1 MLGSVRWRLT
11 LWHSAVLALLLA
23 LFAVGAYAFIVRASR
38 ERTAASVLDA
48 AGDLQAE
55 LLDERH
61 HQPTTLDAAREVLGE
76 LRFRSF
82 AFVVYDAG
90 GRPVAVTVPRS
101 RRAAGESVDPAF
113 DVDRLGRIVRSSAPR
128 APRVVTLADAEGG
141 YRAAIA
147 PVNMPEGRFFV
158 AAAASL
164 HEEEEALSEAR
175 WAALV
180 AIPLALVLGGIGGS
194 LLARRSLEP
203 MVTMTHRAAHIG
215 ATNLGERLPIA
226 NPGDE
231 VGRLATV
238 INALLARLERAFAE
252 QRRFMA
258 DASHELRTPVAVVQ
272 HEASLALSQPNR
284 DSAEYEDS
292 LRVVRDAGRRMR
304 RLVDDLF
311 LLARADAGELPV
323 RHEPLYLNDLVS
335 DCARQVRSLAEA
347 RGVCVEVTPM
357 PESPQMGDEG
367 LLSRVVLNLLDNAI
381 KHSPA
386 GACATV
392 GLEAGELEYR
402 IWVEDTGP
410 GIPPEVQPH
419 VFERFVRAD
428 QARARDTDT
437 LTSGAGL
444 GLAIA
449 RWIAEA
455 HGGRLELVWSGPA
468 GTRFMLRVP
477 LDQRLL
483 RGAAPGASS

>member
-1 MLGSVRWRLT
+1 MFGSVRWRLT
-11 LWHSAVLALLLA
+11 LWHSAVLAVLLA
-23 LFAVGAYAFIVRASR
+23 LFAAGAYAFIVRASR

-48 AGDLQAE
+48 AGDLQVE
-55 LLDERH
+55 LRDERR
-61 HQPTTLDAAREVLGE
+61 HQATTLDAAREVLGE

-82 AFVVYDAG
+82 AFVVYDAR
-90 GRPVAVTVPRS
+90 GRPVAMTAPRS
-101 RRAAGESVDPAF
+101 RRSGGESGDPEF
-113 DVDRLGRIVRSSAPR
+113 DVARLGRIISSTPPR
-128 APRVVTLADAEGG
+128 APRVVTLADPEGG

-147 PVNMPEGRFFV
+147 PVRMPEGEFFV

-164 HEEEEALSEAR
+164 HEEEETLSEAR

-203 MVTMTHRAAHIG
+203 MVTMTHRAARIG
-215 ATNLGERLPIA
+215 ATNLGERLPVA

-252 QRRFMA
+252 QRQFMA

-272 HEASLALSQPNR
+272 HEASLALAQANR
-284 DSAEYEDS
+284 DAAEYEDS

-323 RHEPLYLNDLVS
+323 RHEALYLNDLVS

-347 RGVCVEVTPM
+347 RGVCIEVTPM
-357 PESPQMGDEG
+357 PEAPQMGDEG

-386 GACATV
+386 GSCATV
-392 GLEAGELEYR
+392 GLEADELEYR
-402 IWVEDTGP
+402 VWVEDTGP

-428 QARARDTDT
+428 QARARDADT

-455 HGGRLELVWSGPA
+455 HGGRLQLVRSGPA
-468 GTRFMLRVP
+468 GTQFMLRLP
-477 LDQRLL
+477 LDQRPF
-483 RGAAPGASS
+483 RDAALAASS

>member
-1 MLGSVRWRLT
+1 MLASVRWRLT
-11 LWHSAVLALLLA
+11 LWHSAVLAVLLA

-48 AGDLQAE
+48 VGDLQVE
-55 LLDERH
+55 LIEERKQ
-61 HQPTTLDAAREVLGE
+61 QPSTLNAAREVLGE

-82 AFVVYDAG
+82 AFVVYDARG
-90 GRPVAVTVPRS
+90 QAIAATLPRLH
-101 RRAAGESVDPAF
+101 RTPDEGAEPAF
-113 DVDRLGRIVRSSAPR
+113 DVARLGRITASVPLR
-128 APRVVTLADAEGG
+128 APRVVTLADSEGG

-147 PVNMPEGRFFV
+147 PVQMPEGQFIV
-158 AAAASL
+158 AAASSL
-164 HEEEEALSEAR
+164 HEEEEALAQAR
-175 WAALV
+175 LAALV
-180 AIPLALVLGGIGGS
+180 AIPLTLLLGAVGGL
-194 LLARRSLEP
+194 LLAQRSLAP
-203 MVTMTHRAAHIG
+203 MVTMSQRAGRIG
-215 ATNLGERLPIA
+215 ATNLGERLPIS
-226 NPGDE
+226 NPHDE
-231 VGRLATV
+231 VGRLASV
-238 INALLARLERAFAE
+238 INALLARLDRAFAE
-252 QRRFMA
+252 QRQFMA

-272 HEASLALSQPNR
+272 HEASLALSQSGR
-284 DSAEYEDS
+284 EAAEYEDS

-323 RHEPLYLNDLVS
+323 RHEALYLNDVVS
-335 DCARQVRSLAEA
+335 ESARQVRSLAEA

-357 PESPQMGDEG
+357 PEAPMMGDEG

-381 KHSPA
+381 KHSHA

-392 GLEAGELEYR
+392 GLEADELAYGV
-402 IWVEDTGP
+402 WVEDTGP

-428 QARARDTDT
+428 QARARDADT

-455 HGGRLELVWSGPA
+455 HGGRLELVRSGPS
-468 GTRFMLRVP
+468 GTRFVLRLP
-477 LDQRLL
+477 LDERPE
-483 RGAAPGASS
+483 RPEVSAGSA

>member
-1 MLGSVRWRLT
+1 MLASVRWRLT
-11 LWHSAVLALLLA
+11 LWHSAVLAVLLA
-23 LFAVGAYAFIVRASR
+23 LFATGAYAFIVRTSGA
-38 ERTAASVLDA
+38 RTAASVLDA
-48 AGDLQAE
+48 VGDLQAE
-55 LLDERH
+55 LLEERR
-61 HQPTTLDAAREVLGE
+61 QQATTLDAAREVLGE

-82 AFVVYDAG
+82 AFVVYDPH
-90 GRPVAVTVPRS
+90 GRAIAVSLPRE
-101 RRAAGESVDPAF
+101 RVTAGEGSDPQF
-113 DVDRLGRIVRSSAPR
+113 DVARLGRIVASAPPR
-128 APRVVTLADAEGG
+128 APRVMTLTDPEGG
-141 YRAAIA
+141 YRAAVA
-147 PVNMPEGRFFV
+147 SVSMPEGPFVV
-158 AAAASL
+158 AAAASF
-164 HEEEEALSEAR
+164 HEEEETLAQAR
-175 WAALV
+175 LAALV
-180 AIPLALVLGGIGGS
+180 AIPLALLLGGLGGS

-203 MVTMTHRAAHIG
+203 MVTMTHRAARIG
-215 ATNLGERLPIA
+215 ATNLGARLPIA
-226 NPGDE
+226 NPSDE

-272 HEASLALSQPNR
+272 HEASLALSQPGR
-284 DSAEYEDS
+284 QAAEYEDS

-323 RHEPLYLNDLVS
+323 RREALYLNDVVS
-335 DCARQVRSLAEA
+335 EGARQVRSLAEA

-357 PESPQMGDEG
+357 PEAPMMGDEG

-392 GLEAGELEYR
+392 GLDADEREYR
-402 IWVEDTGP
+402 VWVEDTGP
-410 GIPPEVQPH
+410 GIPPAVQPH

-428 QARARDTDT
+428 QARARDADT

-455 HGGRLELVWSGPA
+455 HGGGLQLVQSGPA
-468 GTRFMLRVP
+468 GTRFMMRLP
-477 LDQRLL
+477 LDQGPERHEVFA
-483 RGAAPGASS
+483 GSS

>member
-1 MLGSVRWRLT
+1 MLASVRWRLT
-11 LWHSAVLALLLA
+11 LWHSAVLAVLLA
-23 LFAVGAYAFIVRASR
+23 LFAGGAYAFIVRASR

-48 AGDLQAE
+48 AGDLQVE
-55 LLDERH
+55 LLDERRN
-61 HQPTTLDAAREVLGE
+61 QATTLDAAREVLGE

-82 AFVVYDAG
+82 AFVVYDG
-90 GRPVAVTVPRS
+90 GGHPIAVTVPRS
-101 RRAAGESVDPAF
+101 RHTEGEGVDPSF
-113 DVDRLGRIVRSSAPR
+113 DVVRLGRIIGSTPPR
-128 APRVVTLADAEGG
+128 APRVVTLADPEGG

-147 PVNMPEGRFFV
+147 PVTMPEGRFFV

-164 HEEEEALSEAR
+164 HEEEETLSEAR

-180 AIPLALVLGGIGGS
+180 AIPLALFFGGVGGS

-203 MVTMTHRAAHIG
+203 MVTMTYRAARIG
-215 ATNLGERLPIA
+215 ATNLGDRLPIA
-226 NPGDE
+226 NPNDE

-238 INALLARLERAFAE
+238 INALLSRLERAFTE
-252 QRRFMA
+252 QRQFMA

-272 HEASLALSQPNR
+272 HEASLALSQPGRAAN
-284 DSAEYEDS
+284 EYEDS

-323 RHEPLYLNDLVS
+323 RHEPLYLNDVVS
-335 DCARQVRSLAEA
+335 ECARQVRSLAEA

-357 PESPQMGDEG
+357 PEAPQMGDEG

-392 GLEAGELEYR
+392 GLEVAELEYR
-402 IWVEDTGP
+402 VWVEDTGP

-428 QARARDTDT
+428 QARARDADT

-449 RWIAEA
+449 QWIAEA
-455 HGGRLELVWSGPA
+455 HGGRLELVRSGPA
-468 GTRFMLRVP
+468 GTRFMLRLP
-477 LDQRLL
+477 LDERLF
-483 RGAAPGASS
+483 REPRSAASS